1 MIKTGQKSSTCL
13 PAWLQKLGKAGFLF
27 FFFKGM
33 LWLTIPWV
41 AHTLIP

>member
-1 MIKTGQKSSTCL
+1 MIKTGLKSSTFL
-13 PAWLQKLGKAGFLF
+13 PAWLQNVGKAGFLF